1 MKEEQ
6 QEYVTEKAIFTE
18 DQLVIKGIS
27 VMESWEIEATDKGM
41 RRIAAEGK
49 IPIEKVR
56 PAIPEVLRSDGTSNW
71 CDPVLSINAMIARP
85 TKFKK
90 NLALYSINKNTSH
103 T

>member
-1 MKEEQ
+1 
-6 QEYVTEKAIFTE
+6 
-18 DQLVIKGIS
+18 
-27 VMESWEIEATDKGM
+27 M

-85 TKFKK
+85 TKFMDEEVSATCSSMGA
-90 NLALYSINKNTSH
+90 NDGDFLGTTELDMMMSGTGGFERFINS
-103 T
+103 